1 MRTSLK
7 WTALAAVLTTTMA
20 AFACGDDLPRQRLSH
35 DHAIDAVTEVVA
47 EVLDLQL
54 RKLEVNGL
62 QGQAIYRELLSSS
75 GVLRGLIE
83 REMAELQSLLGDTDS
98 LDGIAVD
105 VRRLARRIV
114 VKLTAERLRVER
126 RRGDVSEIDKQE
138 LDSDSLAQQVAELKD
153 LGETLDQ
160 LLEKQARAKQMA
172 ADDVGAARE
181 LEESIGTELEKADND
196 SELNDEVESRLD
208 EAQDAVADAE
218 KQLQDDAEAAPTDR
232 MQAIEA
238 AADALMQARV
248 EVESQL
254 NDMNRTNESSVTYE
268 NATDSEGLS
277 KNQASSGT
285 TRDLDA
291 GATARGDHAIKSRS
305 LVGQAWFTRLPPE
318 LQSVIRA
325 RTRRRAPRGYEER
338 LREYFRSTD

>member
-1 MRTSLK
+1 
-7 WTALAAVLTTTMA
+7 MA

-62 QGQAIYRELLSSS
+62 QGQAIYRELRSSS

-153 LGETLDQ
+153 LG
-160 LLEKQARAKQMA
+160 
-172 ADDVGAARE
+172 
-181 LEESIGTELEKADND
+181 
-196 SELNDEVESRLD
+196 
-208 EAQDAVADAE
+208 
-218 KQLQDDAEAAPTDR
+218 
-232 MQAIEA
+232 
-238 AADALMQARV
+238 
-248 EVESQL
+248 
-254 NDMNRTNESSVTYE
+254 
-268 NATDSEGLS
+268 
-277 KNQASSGT
+277 
-285 TRDLDA
+285 
-291 GATARGDHAIKSRS
+291 
-305 LVGQAWFTRLPPE
+305 
-318 LQSVIRA
+318 
-325 RTRRRAPRGYEER
+325 
-338 LREYFRSTD
+338 